1 MKWDENY
8 MINMSIRIF
17 AGPLE
22 TNYTFLV
29 TYFYYKK
36 APQVHQVKKVVNN
49 WYKLYQLT
57 WVLLLQEKD
66 EVVSV

>member
-8 MINMSIRIF
+8 MINMSIRVF

-36 APQVHQVKKVVNN
+36 
-49 WYKLYQLT
+49 
-57 WVLLLQEKD
+57 LLRSTRLKR
-66 EVVSV
+66 